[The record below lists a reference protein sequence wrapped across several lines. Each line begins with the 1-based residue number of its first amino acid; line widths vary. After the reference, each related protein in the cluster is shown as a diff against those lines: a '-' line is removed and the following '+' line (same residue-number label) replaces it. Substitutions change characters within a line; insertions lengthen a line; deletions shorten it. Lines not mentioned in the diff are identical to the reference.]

1 MERPTPRLLRF
12 GLFEADL
19 GSARLT
25 RNGVRIRL
33 QDQPFRILALLLERA
48 GQIVTREELRQ
59 ELWPSGTYVDFD
71 GSLNAALKRL
81 RAALDDDADNPRF
94 IETVPKRGYRFIAP
108 VSVIHPD
115 SQLPASPESES
126 ASTAQ
131 EASLGEPRFST
142 RSPAPQGKRLFPWFV
157 TSLAF
162 LVLAASAT
170 FLALRLHRSQGPGP
184 QKSPHVAT
192 SVSYRQSVA
201 VLGFRNVSA
210 KPEDAWLATA
220 LTEMFSTELSAGNT
234 LRLVPGED
242 VARLQLDLSQ
252 ADSFGQ
258 PTTSRLAQAL
268 DADLLVLGSYAT
280 VRVGRDRQLRLDV
293 RVQDAK
299 TGDIVFETAQTG
311 RIENIFQLVSHAGDL
326 MRDRLGISPIRQEDE
341 TSILASLPVGA
352 EAARFYA
359 LGLARLRAFDPLD
372 AKDLLIQA
380 TQADPR
386 FALAHSV
393 LAEAWEELGYQK
405 KAAAEAKI
413 ALALSVNL
421 PQSLKLEIEG
431 RYYESQ
437 GKTEKAVTAYRDL
450 FAYYPDCLDCG
461 IRLASA
467 EIRSGHLT
475 DAFATIATLR
485 NLAPPQ
491 SDDPRIDFVEQAAYS
506 FTDHT
511 RQLVLLERTVEKAKQ
526 RGLLWLYARARL
538 AECSNLAYLGRTA
551 EAMAACR
558 EAQGLFIS
566 FGDQMGVV
574 RTLLLQAAR
583 QSDSGD
589 QKLSLAT
596 FQQALQLARP
606 SGSPELIGAVL
617 NGIGNTFERM
627 NRLEES
633 AKNFR
638 EARQKYQEAGD
649 IDGVYAT
656 SDNLGDVL
664 AGMGLLHEANDA
676 YQQGLDISQSEAF
689 SHSCYAQYS
698 LASLHLTMG
707 DLRGAQQRIGPA
719 LEACKALGI
728 ARYSAFALGVRAD
741 IFREQGRL
749 SDARA
754 NYQKAMKIYQQSDS
768 QDLLPGLWI
777 ALGRLAM
784 MENDVA
790 GARKF
795 FGQAAASL
803 QKQDNADGLASVDVQ
818 LSRLRLLQGKPL
830 DAEKAL
836 ALAKQASREI
846 LDPELR
852 LSVSIQDARLRI
864 AAVAGHPS
872 RASLEEGR
880 AELDAALRTATRL
893 GFYHEQCEARMAL
906 AEFQFFTNPEA
917 ARSSLNALSKA
928 THDRGFETLS
938 RQAAQLLA
946 HEDNRTLR

>member
-1 MERPTPRLLRF
+1 MERPTTRLLRF

-19 GSARLT
+19 ENARLT

-33 QDQPFRILALLLERA
+33 QDQPSRILALLLERA
-48 GQIVTREELRQ
+48 GQVVTREELRQ

-81 RAALDDDADNPRF
+81 RAALDDEADNPRF
-94 IETVPKRGYRFIAP
+94 IETVPRRGYRFIAP
-108 VSVIHPD
+108 VSVIHSD
-115 SQLPASPESES
+115 SQPPVSPESES
-126 ASTAQ
+126 TSTAQ
-131 EASLGEPRFST
+131 EASGESRFST
-142 RSPAPQGKRLFPWFV
+142 RSPAPQWKRQFPWFV

-170 FLALRLHRSQGPGP
+170 FLALRLHRLQGPGP
-184 QKSPHVAT
+184 QKSPGVTTPA
-192 SVSYRQSVA
+192 SYRQSVA

-220 LTEMFSTELSAGNT
+220 LTEMFSTELSAGNK

-252 ADSFGQ
+252 TDSFGRS
-258 PTTSRLAQAL
+258 TTSRLAKAL

-280 VRVGRDRQLRLDV
+280 VRVGRDRQLRVDV

-299 TGDIVFETAQTG
+299 TGDIVFETAKTG

-359 LGLARLRAFDPLD
+359 LGLARLRAFEPSG
-372 AKDLLIQA
+372 AKDLLVQA

-386 FALAHSV
+386 FALAHSA
-393 LAEAWEELGYQK
+393 LAEAWQELGYQK
-405 KAAAEAKI
+405 KSAAEAKR
-413 ALALSVNL
+413 ALALSANL

-431 RYYESQ
+431 RYYESL
-437 GKTEKAVTAYRDL
+437 GKTEQAVTAYRAL

-467 EIRSGHLT
+467 EIQSGHLT

-485 NLAPPQ
+485 NLPPPQ
-491 SDDPRIDFVEQAAYS
+491 SDDPRIDFVEQSADS

-511 RQLVLLERTVEKAKQ
+511 RQLVLLERTIEKAKQ

-574 RTLLLQAAR
+574 RTLVLQAAR
-583 QSDSGD
+583 QSDTGD
-589 QKLSLAT
+589 QKLSLSA
-596 FQQALQLARP
+596 FRQALQLARP

-617 NGIGNTFERM
+617 NGIGNTLERM

-633 AKNFR
+633 AENFR
-638 EARQKYQEAGD
+638 EARQNYREAGD
-649 IDGVYAT
+649 VDGVYAT

-664 AGMGLLHEANDA
+664 ASMGLLREANDA
-676 YQQGLDISQSEAF
+676 YHQGLDISQSESF

-698 LASLHLTMG
+698 LASLQLTMG
-707 DLRGAQQRIGPA
+707 DLRDAQQRIGPA

-728 ARYSAFALGVRAD
+728 ARYSAFAIGVSAD

-749 SDARA
+749 SDAHA
-754 NYQKAMKIYQQSDS
+754 NYQKAVKIYQQSDS
-768 QDLLPGLWI
+768 QDLLPGPWM

-784 MENDVA
+784 MENELA
-790 GARKF
+790 NAEKCL
-795 FGQAAASL
+795 GQAAASL
-803 QKQDNADGLASVDVQ
+803 QKQDNAGGLAGVDV
-818 LSRLRLLQGKPL
+818 LISRLRLLQGRPL

-836 ALAKQASREI
+836 ALAKHASRNI
-846 LDPELR
+846 PDPQLR
-852 LSVSIQDARLRI
+852 LSVSIQDARVRL
-864 AAVAGHPS
+864 AEAAGHPS
-872 RASLEEGR
+872 RASLEKNR
-880 AELDAALRTATRL
+880 VELDTALRTAARL
-893 GFYHEQCEARMAL
+893 GFYHEQCEAQMAL
-906 AEFQFFTNPEA
+906 AESQFFTNPAA
-917 ARSSLNALSKA
+917 ARSSLAALSKA
-928 THDRGFETLS
+928 AHDRGFEALS

-946 HEDNRTLR
+946 RENSRPLR